1 LSEQNIIKKIYNFYS
16 KDLTAVEFEKLILKD
31 TPEKYR
37 YYIRSMDK
45 SENSKSKPVEFFRF
59 IKNFALAFLRKLSP
73 VIRVIY
79 TAVIIIF
86 ILAWMND
93 KWDWAM
99 LSFIVLNILI
109 MFEIADKLTAR
120 DELEVASDVQKNLI
134 PDSAPYDKNFQ
145 TSFYYE
151 SAKEVGGDFLDFI
164 KRNDGSYLISIGDIS
179 GKGMSAALYM
189 LQVRLL
195 LRYIAGQSQNPR
207 CILSILNKNIFEHV
221 KKNLYFSI
229 SLMEVSEKKLK
240 LCRAGHTPLL
250 YFNSKEGICRAVKQ
264 NGMAIGLNNSG
275 LFEKS
280 IEETEIETNS
290 NDILALYSDGLTET
304 MNYCK
309 EEFGTERLKAII
321 TEHSGK
327 SAEEI
332 KKCIITAI
340 EKFRGYAEVHDDITL
355 IIMKSL

>member
-1 LSEQNIIKKIYNFYS
+1 MSNQNIIKKIYDFYS
-16 KDLTAVEFEKLILKD
+16 KDLTTSEFEKLILKE

-45 SENSKSKPVEFFRF
+45 PENSKSKPIEFFRF

-79 TAVIIIF
+79 TIAIVIF

-134 PDSAPYDKNFQ
+134 PDRAPHDNNFE

-164 KRNDGSYLISIGDIS
+164 NKNDGSYLISIGDIS

-195 LRYIAGQSQNPR
+195 LRFISGQTQNPR
-207 CILSILNKNIFEHV
+207 CILSVLNKNIFDHI

-229 SLMEVSEKKLK
+229 SLMEVKGRKLK
-240 LCRAGHTPLL
+240 VCRAGHTPLL
-250 YFNSKEGICRAVKQ
+250 YYNSEEKCCKAIRQ
-264 NGMAIGLNNSG
+264 NGMAIGLNNSD

-280 IEETEIETNS
+280 IEEIEFSANS
-290 NDILALYSDGLTET
+290 NDVIVLYSDGLTET
-304 MNYCK
+304 MNSNK
-309 EEFGTERLKAII
+309 EEFGAERFKQII
-321 TEHSGK
+321 SDNSHK

-332 KKCIITAI
+332 KKSILTEI
-340 EKFRGYAEVHDDITL
+340 ETFRGFAEVHDDITL
-355 IIMKSL
+355 IIMKSR

>member
-1 LSEQNIIKKIYNFYS
+1 MPNQNIIRKIYNFYS
-16 KDLTAVEFEKLILKD
+16 KDLTTSEFEKLILKD

-45 SENSKSKPVEFFRF
+45 PENSKSKPIEFFRF

-79 TAVIIIF
+79 TIAVVIF

-134 PDSAPYDKNFQ
+134 PDRAPHDNNFE

-164 KRNDGSYLISIGDIS
+164 NRNNGSYLISIGDIS

-195 LRYIAGQSQNPR
+195 LRFLTGQAQNPR
-207 CILSILNKNIFEHV
+207 CILSLLNKNIFEHI
-221 KKNLYFSI
+221 KNNLYFSI
-229 SLMEVSEKKLK
+229 SLLEVHGRKLK
-240 LCRAGHTPLL
+240 ICRAGHTPLL
-250 YFNSKEGICRAVKQ
+250 FYNAAERCCNTIKQ
-264 NGMAIGLNNSG
+264 NGMAIGLNNSE

-280 IEETEIETNS
+280 IEEIEFNAGS
-290 NDILALYSDGLTET
+290 NDVIALYSDGLTET
-304 MNYCK
+304 MNSNK
-309 EEFGTERLKAII
+309 EEFGSERLKQII
-321 TEHSGK
+321 TEHSQE

-332 KKCIITAI
+332 KKSIIAEI

-355 IIMKSL
+355 IIMKSR